1 MQSPLYPTGERCVQM
16 PLEREYISRRG
27 WGGSEG
33 RIGWKVKAGTGE
45 EGRNV
50 PKGSP
55 SLDRGGWHTNLQWMD
70 AEARLQVGLEGPL
83 SKQMSSLDGVC
94 WKARDAQL
102 GARAPGPP
110 PSGRPH
116 ISTLHPFPPIPC
128 GLQAHSGRVTQVC

>member
-16 PLEREYISRRG
+16 PLEREYSSRRG

-55 SLDRGGWHTNLQWMD
+55 SLNRGGWHTNLQWMD
-70 AEARLQVGLEGPL
+70 AEARFQVGLEGPL

-102 GARAPGPP
+102 GAQCTRTTSQWETAHLYI
-110 PSGRPH
+110 PSHRYHVGSRH
-116 ISTLHPFPPIPC
+116 T
-128 GLQAHSGRVTQVC
+128 VDV